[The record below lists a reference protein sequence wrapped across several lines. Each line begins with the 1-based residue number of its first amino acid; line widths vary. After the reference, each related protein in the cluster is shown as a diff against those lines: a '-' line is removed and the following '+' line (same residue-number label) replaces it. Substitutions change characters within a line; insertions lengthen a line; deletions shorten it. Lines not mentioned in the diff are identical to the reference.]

1 MNENKCPTCG
11 CESYV
16 VIGVSSSD
24 GYVSLDCYHCG
35 GVRLNACTEC
45 GTVYLK
51 KQYLEEIKGAEKKK
65 LEREKERAKSMLA
78 QYISEHHTNER
89 SYEFDFEKF
98 EEGKCDV

>member
-24 GYVSLDCYHCG
+24 GYVSLNCYRCG
-35 GVRLNACTEC
+35 GVTLNACTEC

-51 KQYLEEIKGAEKKK
+51 RQYLEEIKVAEKKELERK
-65 LEREKERAKSMLA
+65 KEREKRMLA
-78 QYISEHHTNER
+78 RYITEHGTNER
-89 SYEFDFEKF
+89 SYEFDFDKF
-98 EEGKCDV
+98 EKGE